1 LDLYSL
7 FTLTLLAASS
17 AFTPGP
23 NNALVAAS
31 GVNFGYR
38 RTLPHIFGIAL
49 GFAVMIF
56 IIGLFLGQLFQQSAV
71 LRELLR
77 WAGVLLLLYVAYKIA
92 TAGGLTDSGGQSRP
106 FRFIEAAGFQWI
118 NPKAWAMASAITAQ
132 FIDPMATVKTA
143 LIISAV
149 FVVTGL
155 FSASAWTFLGQWLS
169 QFLNSPERQ
178 ALFNKV
184 MGTLVAACVFGLVF
198 E

>member
-1 LDLYSL
+1 MDLYSL
-7 FTLTLLAASS
+7 FTLILLAASS

-56 IIGLFLGQLFQQSAV
+56 IIGLFIGQLFQQSAV

-77 WAGVLLLLYVAYKIA
+77 WAGVFLLLYVAYKIA

-118 NPKAWAMASAITAQ
+118 NP
-132 FIDPMATVKTA
+132 
-143 LIISAV
+143 
-149 FVVTGL
+149 
-155 FSASAWTFLGQWLS
+155 
-169 QFLNSPERQ
+169 
-178 ALFNKV
+178 
-184 MGTLVAACVFGLVF
+184 
-198 E
+198 